1 MGFQKGNNHGK
12 KSHGGGRP
20 KNEER
25 DALKAVIDA
34 NVSPDAVAA
43 AFKRIE
49 SILMTGGP
57 GWLTFFKEY
66 MDRRYGK
73 PDTYQELDITSSND
87 HTLRIEYV
95 NDWRHSTPDA
105 PSGPEGS

>member
-1 MGFQKGNNHGK
+1 MGFKEGNSHGS

-20 KNEER
+20 RNEER
-25 DALKAVIDA
+25 DALRAVIDA

-49 SILMTGGP
+49 GVLMNGGP

-73 PDTYQELDITSSND
+73 PDTYQALDITTGGEPLKGYMVVSPD
-87 HTLRIEYV
+87 
-95 NDWRHSTPDA
+95 DWPD
-105 PSGPEGS
+105 E